1 MFYSII
7 KLLLKFYTLPIPF
20 FQLFVVHPCIVPLKH
35 QVFFSVSSL
44 VTCPSSHRSEEAVLW
59 GHRHSNTE
67 TFYQVGAAP
76 RPGLPIPSDVM
87 AKVPHRARRRLDRDH
102 NITLL

>member
-1 MFYSII
+1 MTF
-7 KLLLKFYTLPIPF
+7 L
-20 FQLFVVHPCIVPLKH
+20 
-35 QVFFSVSSL
+35 
-44 VTCPSSHRSEEAVLW
+44 SSHRSEEAVLW

-67 TFYQVGAAP
+67 TYYQVGAAP